1 MSVTELTTSPI
12 ALFLSWRTFI
22 YIIECRELY
31 GNIAVNQDG
40 EFFRKVKIGNK
51 VVREAIESPLVV
63 GENHKAILKRVWA
76 SKIEAK
82 NKTKFEKAFNK
93 SYKILAVVTGTSNSN
108 LDAVETG
115 LRKKVIKCENLID
128 YIEKDLE
135 KFYSR
140 KDLIDSKEEMH
151 GQAYRLMD
159 LNVDHYDDYEEKY
172 KKMFKLE
179 NKKIVNTKKVTKKA
193 ENPKQPIKKDSLPEL
208 KNSIIVTKPI
218 VTIAVNPSVLRKK
231 LVSYRI
237 KKYKQNDVPADYI
250 FTDDELDL
258 IISKMPRSIDE
269 LKRKRILTPV
279 KIKMFGD
286 DIIKII
292 NTKTTN

>member
-1 MSVTELTTSPI
+1 MT
-12 ALFLSWRTFI
+12 
-22 YIIECRELY
+22 
-31 GNIAVNQDG
+31 
-40 EFFRKVKIGNK
+40 
-51 VVREAIESPLVV
+51 
-63 GENHKAILKRVWA
+63 
-76 SKIEAK
+76 
-82 NKTKFEKAFNK
+82 
-93 SYKILAVVTGTSNSN
+93 
-108 LDAVETG
+108 
-115 LRKKVIKCENLID
+115 
-128 YIEKDLE
+128 
-135 KFYSR
+135 
-140 KDLIDSKEEMH
+140 M
-151 GQAYRLMD
+151 
-159 LNVDHYDDYEEKY
+159 
-172 KKMFKLE
+172 KMFKLE

-269 LKRKRILTPV
+269 LRRKRILTPV